1 MGFSSRTGFF
11 SNKNYPEPAFPFWPE
26 QANTSVYTTEFN
38 LYSGTANTN
47 IVDNVGGFVTNGPGA
62 ILPGGGE
69 NQTKKLLTH
78 PNGNIYLMPAGSTSS
93 SSANG
98 IVEYNPNTN
107 TATLR
112 NPNNLLTA
120 NGSPGAVNFTGGTA
134 EVGKNGNI
142 YMVPGRFSDMHDRIY
157 EYSPSQNNARF
168 IFTNVMIQS
177 DSLPSEKKYTNAG
190 APYASATMSLSGNVW
205 FMPFVQGN
213 VTGGGFLKVDCSVEP
228 VSLVGNVS
236 FGRGWGGSFGDQNRY
251 GGFTF
256 HPNGNIYCTPY
267 DFGIDHILEL
277 DPVANSNVEYTITNT
292 GSFRG
297 NEGTAGC
304 FVGADGNIYTVPNG
318 DDAFIT
324 FDPTTKAQSI
334 RQYGLSSTA
343 IQGCYGAVTAPN
355 GNTYLAHSS
364 PKDIIQLDTKAN
376 TATLGANIPSSL
388 VQRAGICADK
398 SNVYIGPS
406 GTTISS
412 TQKSNTLVR
421 FAHNGTGGT
430 NPTNFIISSYSKR
443 N

>member
-11 SNKNYPEPAFPFWPE
+11 VNKNYPEPAFPFWPT

-38 LYSGTANTN
+38 LYSGTADTSITN
-47 IVDNVGGFVTNGPGA
+47 NVGGFVTTGAGA
-62 ILPGGGE
+62 IIPGGGE
-69 NQTKKLLTH
+69 NKTEDLLTH
-78 PNGNIYLMPAGSTSS
+78 PNGNIYILPSGDSATT
-93 SSANG
+93 SANG

-120 NGSPGAVNFTGGTA
+120 NGSVGAVNFTGGTA

-142 YMVPGRFSDMHDRIY
+142 YMTPGRQSTMLDRIY

-168 IFTNVMIQS
+168 ILTNVMIQGAGI
-177 DSLPSEKKYTNAG
+177 PSSREYSQIG
-190 APYASATMSLSGNVW
+190 APYASATMSQSGNVW

-213 VTGGGFLKVDCSVEP
+213 VTGGGFLKVDCSTEP
-228 VSLVGNVS
+228 VSLVANIS
-236 FGRGWGGSFGDQNRY
+236 FGIGWGGGFSDQNRY

-256 HPNGNIYCTPY
+256 HPNGNIYCTPF
-267 DFGIDHILEL
+267 DFGRDHILEL

-297 NEGTAGC
+297 NDGTAGC

-318 DDAFIT
+318 DKAFIT

-334 RQYGLSSTA
+334 RTYGLSNTA
-343 IQGCYGAVTAPN
+343 IVNCFGAVTAPN

-364 PKDIIQLDTKAN
+364 PKELIQLNTKAN
-376 TATLGANIPSSL
+376 TATLGANIPSAL
-388 VQRAGICADK
+388 GTRAGICADK
-398 SNVYIGPS
+398 SNVYIGPGGGS
-406 GTTISS
+406 I
-412 TQKSNTLVR
+412 SNTLVR
-421 FAHNGTGGT
+421 IAHNGTGGT